1 MSVSKGAADFA
12 LSFSAE
18 NRVKIHAGYPR
29 SLYLEVEGMNNGVL
43 EKKLLCVVPRGFDQ
57 RDDKQ
62 LIKDLSFKLALNQP
76 VAFNLYQAEHERS
89 DVQGALLSMDYKNFS
104 LLAPI
109 ETELR
114 TEKKSKAVQNIDV
127 QLQMELSS
135 LGVLKLSCV
144 EAGERTRSW
153 PLEFN
158 VQESSNRSRSLSR
171 GQRVHSTQLAGES
184 FVKATDLLLSFYG
197 KAAKGKNQEKP
208 KASKFLQILKQSFL
222 NQSKNGVFR
231 FYVSFSILY

>member
-1 MSVSKGAADFA
+1 
-12 LSFSAE
+12 
-18 NRVKIHAGYPR
+18 
-29 SLYLEVEGMNNGVL
+29 MNNGVL

-114 TEKKSKAVQNIDV
+114 TEKNQKAVQNIDV

-135 LGVLKLSCV
+135 LEFLNFLVSKQVSGLV
-144 EAGERTRSW
+144 AGLLNSMCKKA
-153 PLEFN
+153 
-158 VQESSNRSRSLSR
+158 QI
-171 GQRVHSTQLAGES
+171 VH
-184 FVKATDLLLSFYG
+184 DLLAEGKEFIQLS
-197 KAAKGKNQEKP
+197 
-208 KASKFLQILKQSFL
+208 
-222 NQSKNGVFR
+222 
-231 FYVSFSILY
+231 